1 MDPGEGVVESITER
15 RGMDPAWRMTGI
27 SAGTRCKPIHGGS
40 IAPSMALTVP
50 ADMPVIHL
58 AGSRPASGQ
67 VVAKVKGRNRTAP
80 LSRGRSGS
88 RMPGMAWHYFTY
100 APWAAS

>member
-1 MDPGEGVVESITER
+1 MESITER
-15 RGMDPAWRMTGI
+15 RELDPVGRMTGI
-27 SAGTRCKPIHGGS
+27 SAGTRRKPVPGGS

-88 RMPGMAWHYFTY
+88 RTPGRAWRYITY

>member
-1 MDPGEGVVESITER
+1 MESITER
-15 RGMDPAWRMTGI
+15 RELDPVGWMTGI
-27 SAGTRCKPIHGGS
+27 SAGTVSAMDGAIEPPGTGLRR
-40 IAPSMALTVP
+40 VP

-88 RMPGMAWHYFTY
+88 RTPGRAWRYITY